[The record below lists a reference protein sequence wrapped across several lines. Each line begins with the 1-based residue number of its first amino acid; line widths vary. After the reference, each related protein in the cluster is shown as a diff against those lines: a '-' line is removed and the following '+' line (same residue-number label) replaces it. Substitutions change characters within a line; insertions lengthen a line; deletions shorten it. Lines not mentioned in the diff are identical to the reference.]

1 MLLIFPSIEISRE
14 CCLEVVQG
22 VPGSERIYSIDP
34 VKMAILWRGENAKTL
49 HIVDRDGLG
58 EGKVVNKDIIRKLV
72 QAVDI
77 PVQVGGGL
85 RSREEIKSVLD
96 LGVYRVIVGTAAIE
110 NPGLVESLIREFG
123 TRKIAINVEV
133 CDGKVVA
140 QRGRQ
145 LTDVTPLEHALQ
157 MKRIGVSRI
166 VYAEFLSDGTYAPL
180 PYESLRELALK
191 TDIRCTAGSGVT
203 SYKDLLRLQ
212 ELEKFG
218 VDSVIIGKPL
228 YENKFPCQS
237 LWRLNEIEL
246 TDLGP
251 TRRM

>member
-1 MLLIFPSIEISRE
+1 MLLIFPSIEISKQY
-14 CCLEVVQG
+14 CLEVVQG

-49 HIVDRDGLG
+49 HVVDRDGLE

-85 RSREEIKSVLD
+85 RSHEEIKSVLD

-110 NPGLVESLIREFG
+110 NPGLIENLIKEFG
-123 TRKIAINVEV
+123 TRKIAVNVEV

-145 LTDVTPLEHALQ
+145 LTDVTPLEHAIE

-166 VYAEFLSDGTYAPL
+166 VYAELLNESSYAPL
-180 PYESLRELALK
+180 PYDSLKELARK
-191 TDIRCTAGSGVT
+191 TSVRITAGSGVT
-203 SYKDLLRLQ
+203 SYKDLIRLQ

-218 VDSVIIGKPL
+218 VDSVIMGKPL
-228 YENKFPCQS
+228 YENTFPCQA
-237 LWRLNEIEL
+237 LWRLNEVEL